1 MTLNRFWITNLK
13 NHRAEPVRCGASAVR
28 AVSRPARVCAHMKW
42 KGSRAVKIKLT
53 QTIKADAKHGLF
65 AGHVFDATIATG
77 RKTVAR
83 WQIISD
89 AGRQVDIFSAEAEIV
104 EE

>member
-1 MTLNRFWITNLK
+1 M
-13 NHRAEPVRCGASAVR
+13 
-28 AVSRPARVCAHMKW
+28 
-42 KGSRAVKIKLT
+42 KIKLT

-65 AGHVFDATIATG
+65 AGHVFDAVTATG
-77 RKTVAR
+77 KQTLAR

-89 AGRQVDIFSAEAEIV
+89 AGVTVGIFNAEAEIV